1 MSKIN
6 FIRNRL
12 KRQKL
17 IYIGIDLG
25 FIIFVAFILMF
36 GLSIIM
42 SNSSSD
48 KLKFSEYLQTKVN
61 ELGKRVS
68 NYKSVKDEHDKLLG
82 IAKSM
87 ANIKASQHYLLLGVD
102 KISQAITDGLYITN
116 LNYIADTDHMV
127 LYGEVNNLKQ
137 LLLFMKNLETQFM
150 VKVNLNSIG
159 ATKNGKRSFFLDFKF
174 GEENAFKESR
184 GEK

>member
-1 MSKIN
+1 MSNIN

-17 IYIGIDLG
+17 IYISIDLG

-61 ELGKRVS
+61 DLGKT
-68 NYKSVKDEHDKLLG
+68 G
-82 IAKSM
+82 
-87 ANIKASQHYLLLGVD
+87 
-102 KISQAITDGLYITN
+102 
-116 LNYIADTDHMV
+116 
-127 LYGEVNNLKQ
+127 
-137 LLLFMKNLETQFM
+137 F
-150 VKVNLNSIG
+150 
-159 ATKNGKRSFFLDFKF
+159 
-174 GEENAFKESR
+174 
-184 GEK
+184 